1 MMNKIGKSRAS
12 LFLIEL
18 ILAILFF
25 SLGSAICV
33 RVFAQAALVSRS
45 AADLSF
51 ASAQVSSAAS
61 VIRSFD
67 DPAQCAESFFPGA
80 RTDKNAF
87 SVFYDEDRTLCSE
100 EDAAYTMNVTYNIS
114 DGFGTGYICMTG
126 AEGDTLYDLEFSYP
140 VENSEEAAS

>member
-1 MMNKIGKSRAS
+1 MNKTRKSRAS

-33 RVFAQAALVSRS
+33 RIFAQAALISRS

-51 ASAQVSSAAS
+51 ASSQVSSAAS
-61 VIRSFD
+61 VIRFSD
-67 DPAQCAESFFPGA
+67 DPAKCAEAFFPGA
-80 RTDKNAF
+80 CRDENSF
-87 SVFYDEDRTLCSE
+87 SVFYDSDRTLCSE
-100 EDAAYTMNVTYNIS
+100 ENAVYTMDVTYSIS

-126 AEGDTLYDLEFSYP
+126 AEGEVLYDLELSYP
-140 VENSEEAAS
+140 VEYNEEAP